1 MEKVLRDY
9 RSRLQANSR
18 ETERIKMYI
27 RIIAFLRLSVVV
39 VAALIVYLFRN
50 EGVEVWG
57 TTVLIG
63 IVLFLSLARVHDRW
77 KKEFVDCRDRIIH
90 RELSLLEYRFDGIDG
105 GSEFIDPSHDYSFDL
120 DLFGE
125 RSFFSYINRTAT
137 AVGRVA
143 LSRELLHPDLKT
155 ASIRE
160 RQEAVEEMSCHTD
173 FRIDFQSYGGCSGES
188 QVDTEAI
195 ERLAGMPRFGTGRIV
210 CWLVYAVPAVYLALF
225 ALWLTGMV
233 AGNVIVAVFILLLVL
248 SGLFAKRVT
257 RIQEQ
262 LNRTLQSLSRYS
274 RLFEMMERMRF
285 RCKPLSELQSR
296 CVDSDGSVS
305 QRVSRLRHLLSN
317 LDQRYNFVG
326 FALLNGFLLWDLRQI
341 NALDRWLCDN
351 CEKITQ
357 WIDVLSRFDVYVS
370 LGTFRY
376 NYPDYVFPDIREDRT
391 PVMQA
396 EALGHPLIPREKRV
410 CNDVAPMNEA
420 SFQIITG
427 ANMAGKR

>member
-39 VAALIVYLFRN
+39 VATLIVYLFRN

-63 IVLFLSLARVHDRW
+63 IVLFLSLAQVHDRW
-77 KKEFVDCRDRIIH
+77 FRKKEFVDCRDRIIH

-125 RSFFSYINRTAT
+125 RSFFAYINRTAT
-137 AVGRVA
+137 TVGRVA

-188 QVDTEAI
+188 RVDTEAI

-210 CWLVYAVPAVYLALF
+210 RWLVYAVPAVYLALF

-233 AGNVIVAVFILLLVL
+233 AGNVIVAVFIFLLVL
-248 SGLFAKRVT
+248 SGLFAK
-257 RIQEQ
+257 
-262 LNRTLQSLSRYS
+262 
-274 RLFEMMERMRF
+274 
-285 RCKPLSELQSR
+285 
-296 CVDSDGSVS
+296 
-305 QRVSRLRHLLSN
+305 
-317 LDQRYNFVG
+317 

-351 CEKITQ
+351 REKITQ

-376 NYPDYVFPDIREDRT
+376 NHPDYVFPDIREDRT

-427 ANMAGKR
+427 ANMAGKSTFLRTIGINYLLGCMGAPVCADSMTFTPLPLFTGLRDTAGNQLGR

>member
-27 RIIAFLRLSVVV
+27 RIIAFLRLSVVI

-77 KKEFVDCRDRIIH
+77 FRKKEFVDCRDRIIH
-90 RELSLLEYRFDGIDG
+90 RELSLLEYRFDEIDG

-125 RSFFSYINRTAT
+125 RSFFAYINRTAT

-143 LSRELLHPDLKT
+143 LSRELLHPDLET

-188 QVDTEAI
+188 RVDTEAI
-195 ERLAGMPRFGTGRIV
+195 ERLAGMPRCRNGADCVLAGLCGSCGLSCLIRFMVNGNGRRECDRGGFHFVAGFVRSI
-210 CWLVYAVPAVYLALF
+210 CQAGNPHTRTAQPDASIAFPLF
-225 ALWLTGMV
+225 ASVRDDGADAIPV
-233 AGNVIVAVFILLLVL
+233 QVI
-248 SGLFAKRVT
+248 
-257 RIQEQ
+257 E
-262 LNRTLQSLSRYS
+262 
-274 RLFEMMERMRF
+274 
-285 RCKPLSELQSR
+285 
-296 CVDSDGSVS
+296 
-305 QRVSRLRHLLSN
+305 
-317 LDQRYNFVG
+317 
-326 FALLNGFLLWDLRQI
+326 
-341 NALDRWLCDN
+341 
-351 CEKITQ
+351 
-357 WIDVLSRFDVYVS
+357 
-370 LGTFRY
+370 
-376 NYPDYVFPDIREDRT
+376 
-391 PVMQA
+391 
-396 EALGHPLIPREKRV
+396 
-410 CNDVAPMNEA
+410 
-420 SFQIITG
+420 
-427 ANMAGKR
+427 

>member
-50 EGVEVWG
+50 ESVEVWG

-77 KKEFVDCRDRIIH
+77 FRKKEFVDCRDRIIH

-125 RSFFSYINRTAT
+125 RSFFAYINRTVT

-155 ASIRE
+155 VSIRE

-188 QVDTEAI
+188 RVDTEAI

-210 CWLVYAVPAVYLALF
+210 RWLVYAVPA
-225 ALWLTGMV
+225 
-233 AGNVIVAVFILLLVL
+233 IIL
-248 SGLFAKRVT
+248 SY
-257 RIQEQ
+257 
-262 LNRTLQSLSRYS
+262 SLY
-274 RLFEMMERMRF
+274 
-285 RCKPLSELQSR
+285 
-296 CVDSDGSVS
+296 G
-305 QRVSRLRHLLSN
+305 
-317 LDQRYNFVG
+317 
-326 FALLNGFLLWDLRQI
+326 
-341 NALDRWLCDN
+341 
-351 CEKITQ
+351 
-357 WIDVLSRFDVYVS
+357 
-370 LGTFRY
+370 
-376 NYPDYVFPDIREDRT
+376 
-391 PVMQA
+391 
-396 EALGHPLIPREKRV
+396 
-410 CNDVAPMNEA
+410 
-420 SFQIITG
+420 
-427 ANMAGKR
+427 